1 MGLISYLSITRLGFL
16 GTLHMDVFRQ
26 RLSDEYGSQVIVTR
40 PFVPLKREFCFYSW
54 VVLSL
59 GLSFFFLPIY
69 FEFPWLLVVVD
80 GKEKLIDNP
89 VDFPASVGR
98 GRMSV
103 LERIVVASI
112 VVPDR
117 YTGAVIE
124 LCAVSVITKM
134 TKSVVR

>member
-59 GLSFFFLPIY
+59 GLSFFFSPFISNFL
-69 FEFPWLLVVVD
+69 
-80 GKEKLIDNP
+80 G
-89 VDFPASVGR
+89 
-98 GRMSV
+98 
-103 LERIVVASI
+103 
-112 VVPDR
+112 
-117 YTGAVIE
+117 
-124 LCAVSVITKM
+124 C
-134 TKSVVR
+134 